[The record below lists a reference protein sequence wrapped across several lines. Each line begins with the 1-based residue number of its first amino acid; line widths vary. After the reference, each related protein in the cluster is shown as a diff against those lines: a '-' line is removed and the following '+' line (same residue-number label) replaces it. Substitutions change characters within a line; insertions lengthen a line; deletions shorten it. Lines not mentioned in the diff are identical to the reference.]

1 MQSVID
7 RDGERSGAA
16 YPLGEA
22 VGEGGVA
29 APLDAA
35 VGGELPRPLRL
46 EELQALVE
54 RAGVVVRRRV
64 RRRRQEEERGCRH
77 HQGPGGHQPRHGST
91 SGNAAV
97 PVAVVVVSSVVAFEL
112 GRHGE
117 FYKVDRYGRR

>member
-29 APLDAA
+29 APLDAV

-64 RRRRQEEERGCRH
+64 RRRQEEERGC
-77 HQGPGGHQPRHGST
+77 HQQGGRRSGGHQPRHGST
-91 SGNAAV
+91 SG
-97 PVAVVVVSSVVAFEL
+97 
-112 GRHGE
+112 
-117 FYKVDRYGRR
+117 

>member
-1 MQSVID
+1 MHAGPIGRRD
-7 RDGERSGAA
+7 RAA

-29 APLDAA
+29 APLDAV

-64 RRRRQEEERGCRH
+64 RRRRQEEERGYQQ
-77 HQGPGGHQPRHGST
+77 QGGRRLGHQPRHGST
-91 SGNAAV
+91 TGTAV
-97 PVAVVVVSSVVAFEL
+97 PVVFVASSVVA
-112 GRHGE
+112 
-117 FYKVDRYGRR
+117 